1 MLRKSF
7 ALLLLLTTGSLL
19 AQAQSFALI
28 DMDYILERIP
38 AYQQAA
44 QRLDN
49 TAQKWQDEI
58 DQLTQEAK
66 ALYDDY
72 QATASSLTE
81 AQRASKEQA
90 IVDKEKQA
98 SELRRKYF
106 GNEGEMTKLQD
117 QLLTPIED
125 DIYDAVK
132 AIAVSEGYAMV
143 IDRASAGSI
152 FFANPNIDIS
162 DKILKKLGY

>member
-58 DQLTQEAK
+58 DQITQEAK

-90 IVDKEKQA
+90 IVDKEKQG

-106 GNEGEMTKLQD
+106 GNEGEMAKLQD

-132 AIAVSEGYAMV
+132 AIAVQEGYAMV